1 MDNLL
6 NITSDVWVDG
16 LLGISITQIIV
27 SVTIM
32 VLAILGRI
40 FFIRRVL
47 TWLEKTTENT
57 ESKIDDVVLDSLE
70 RPLGYVPIVIGLY
83 LLTLYLPLTGSLGM
97 FGENLVKALVV
108 FTIFSALMNMV
119 SPLFGIL
126 SNSTWLTPSMT
137 MWLER
142 AVRIIFGIICL
153 AIILDIFGIEIG
165 PLVAG
170 LGLFSVAVALGAQ
183 DLFKNLIAGILIIG
197 ENRFQ
202 PGDRIE
208 VVGQMHGMVEQIG
221 FRSTTV
227 RLFNTAP
234 MVIPNKDLSDV
245 KVINHGNMIYRRLN
259 WKINLVYSTTV
270 EQLAKICEDIETY
283 MKKSDDIAENE
294 GQQAFARAVEFGAS
308 SIDIQILCYTEP
320 VTLTEFTAIKQRLI
334 YEIMR
339 VVRGNGS
346 EFAYPSTSVYV
357 ESTPESEDDNIPEPE
372 APKAS

>member
-1 MDNLL
+1 MNEFL
-6 NITSDVWVDG
+6 NILNEVWVNG
-16 LLGISITQIIV
+16 LLGVSITQIIV
-27 SVTIM
+27 
-32 VLAILGRI
+32 AISILLVSFLSRA

-47 TWLEKTTENT
+47 KFLEKLTDNT
-57 ESKIDDVVLDSLE
+57 DSNIDDVVLKSLE

-83 LLTLYLPLTGSLGM
+83 VLTVYLPMSGNLGEFGS
-97 FGENLVKALVV
+97 NLVKALVA
-108 FTIFSALMNMV
+108 FTIFSALMNTV
-119 SPLFGIL
+119 KPLFGVL
-126 SNSTWLTPSMT
+126 SSTTWLTASMS

-142 AVRIIFGIICL
+142 AVRMILGIICL
-153 AIILDIFGIEIG
+153 AIILDIFGIAIG

-208 VVGQMHGMVEQIG
+208 VVGEMHGMVEQIG

-245 KVINHGNMIYRRLN
+245 KVINHGEMVYRRLN
-259 WKINLVYSTTV
+259 WKINLIYSTTV
-270 EQLAKICEDIETY
+270 EQLAKICHDIEVY
-283 MKKSDDIAENE
+283 MNDSKDIAVNP
-294 GQQAFARAVEFGAS
+294 GQQALARAVEFGAS
-308 SIDIQILCYTEP
+308 SIDVQILCYTTP
-320 VTLTEFTAIKQRLI
+320 VGFTEFATIKQNLI

-339 VVRGNGS
+339 IVRECGS
-346 EFAYPSTSVYV
+346 DFAFPSTSLYV
-357 ESTPESEDDNIPEPE
+357 ESNPESIANEIPESMN
-372 APKAS
+372 AN

>member
-1 MDNLL
+1 MNEFL
-6 NITSDVWVDG
+6 NILNEVWVNG
-16 LLGISITQIIV
+16 LLGVSITQIIV
-27 SVTIM
+27 
-32 VLAILGRI
+32 AISILLVSFLSRA

-47 TWLEKTTENT
+47 KFLEKLTDNT
-57 ESKIDDVVLDSLE
+57 DSNIDDVVLKSLE

-83 LLTLYLPLTGSLGM
+83 VLTVYLPMSGNLGEFGS
-97 FGENLVKALVV
+97 NLVKALVA
-108 FTIFSALMNMV
+108 FTIFSALMNTV
-119 SPLFGIL
+119 KPLFGVL
-126 SNSTWLTPSMT
+126 SGTTWLTASMS

-142 AVRIIFGIICL
+142 AVRMILGIICL
-153 AIILDIFGIEIG
+153 AIILDIFGIAIG

-208 VVGQMHGMVEQIG
+208 VVGEMHGMVEQIG

-245 KVINHGNMIYRRLN
+245 KVINHGEMVYRRLN
-259 WKINLVYSTTV
+259 WKINLIYSTTV
-270 EQLAKICEDIETY
+270 EQLAKICHDIEVY
-283 MKKSDDIAENE
+283 MNDSKDIAVNP
-294 GQQAFARAVEFGAS
+294 GQQALARAVEFGAS
-308 SIDIQILCYTEP
+308 SIDVQILCYTTP
-320 VTLTEFTAIKQRLI
+320 VGFTEFATIKQNLI

-339 VVRGNGS
+339 IVRECGS
-346 EFAYPSTSVYV
+346 DFAFPSTSLYV
-357 ESTPESEDDNIPEPE
+357 ESNPESIANEIPESMN
-372 APKAS
+372 AN

>member
-6 NITSDVWVDG
+6 NITNDVWVDG

-27 SVTIM
+27 SITIM

-47 TWLEKTTENT
+47 TWLEQTTENT

-294 GQQAFARAVEFGAS
+294 GQQAFARAVEFGSS
-308 SIDIQILCYTEP
+308 SIDIQILCYTDP

-357 ESTPESEDDNIPEPE
+357 ESTPESEDDKIPEPE

>member
-1 MDNLL
+1 VL
-6 NITSDVWVDG
+6 
-16 LLGISITQIIV
+16 V
-27 SVTIM
+27 SF
-32 VLAILGRI
+32 LSRA

-47 TWLEKTTENT
+47 KWLEKLTENT
-57 ESKIDDVVLDSLE
+57 DSSIDDVVLKSLE
-70 RPLGYVPIVIGLY
+70 RPLGFVPIVIGLY
-83 LLTLYLPLTGSLGM
+83 VLTVYLPMSGNLGEFGS
-97 FGENLVKALVV
+97 NLVEALVA
-108 FTIFSALMNMV
+108 FTIFSALMNTV
-119 SPLFGIL
+119 SPLFGVL
-126 SNSTWLTPSMT
+126 SSTTWLTASMS

-142 AVRIIFGIICL
+142 AVRMILGVICL

-208 VVGQMHGMVEQIG
+208 VIGEMHGMVEQIG

-245 KVINHGNMIYRRLN
+245 KVINHGEMIFRRLN

-270 EQLAKICEDIETY
+270 EQLAKICADIESY
-283 MKKSDDIAENE
+283 MKGSKDIAENP
-294 GQQAFARAVEFGAS
+294 GQECFARAVEFGAS
-308 SIDIQILCYTEP
+308 SIDVQVLCYMAP
-320 VTLTEFTAIKQRLI
+320 VNLTEFTAIKQDLI
-334 YEIMR
+334 YAIMR
-339 VVRGNGS
+339 IVREGGS
-346 EFAYPSTSVYV
+346 EFAYPSTSLYV
-357 ESTPESEDDNIPEPE
+357 ESTPESADNAIPEVTEEKP
-372 APKAS
+372 A

>member
-27 SVTIM
+27 SITIM

-270 EQLAKICEDIETY
+270 EQLAKICDDIEAY

-357 ESTPESEDDNIPEPE
+357 ESTPESEDDKIPEPE

>member
-27 SVTIM
+27 SITIM

-47 TWLEKTTENT
+47 TWLEQTTENT

-283 MKKSDDIAENE
+283 MKKSNDIAENE

-357 ESTPESEDDNIPEPE
+357 ESTPESEDDKIPEPE

>member
-27 SVTIM
+27 SITIM

-47 TWLEKTTENT
+47 TWLEQTTENT

-283 MKKSDDIAENE
+283 KKKSDDIAENE

-357 ESTPESEDDNIPEPE
+357 ESTPESEDDKIPEPE

>member
-27 SVTIM
+27 SIAIM
-32 VLAILGRI
+32 VTAILGRI

-47 TWLEKTTENT
+47 TWLEQTTENT

-245 KVINHGNMIYRRLN
+245 KVINHGNMVYRRLN

-283 MKKSDDIAENE
+283 MKKSDDIAVNE
-294 GQQAFARAVEFGAS
+294 GQQAFARAVEFGSS
-308 SIDIQILCYTEP
+308 SIDIQILCYTDP

-357 ESTPESEDDNIPEPE
+357 ESTPQSEDDKIPELE
-372 APKAS
+372 APKSS

>member
-27 SVTIM
+27 SITIM
-32 VLAILGRI
+32 ILAILGRI

-259 WKINLVYSTTV
+259 RKINLVYSTTV

-294 GQQAFARAVEFGAS
+294 GQQAFARAVEFGSS
-308 SIDIQILCYTEP
+308 SIDIQILCYTDP

-357 ESTPESEDDNIPEPE
+357 ESTPESEDDKIPEPE
-372 APKAS
+372 APKIS

>member
-1 MDNLL
+1 MN
-6 NITSDVWVDG
+6 G
-16 LLGISITQIIV
+16 LLGVSITQIIV
-27 SVTIM
+27 
-32 VLAILGRI
+32 AISILLVSFLSRA

-47 TWLEKTTENT
+47 TFLEKLTDNT
-57 ESKIDDVVLDSLE
+57 DSNIDDVVLKSLE

-83 LLTLYLPLTGSLGM
+83 VLTVYLPMSGNLGEFGS
-97 FGENLVKALVV
+97 NLVKALVA
-108 FTIFSALMNMV
+108 FTIFSALMNTV
-119 SPLFGIL
+119 KPLFGVL
-126 SNSTWLTPSMT
+126 SSTTWLTASMS

-142 AVRIIFGIICL
+142 AVRMILGIICL
-153 AIILDIFGIEIG
+153 AIILDIFGIAIG

-208 VVGQMHGMVEQIG
+208 VVGEMHGMVEQIG

-245 KVINHGNMIYRRLN
+245 KVINHGEMVYRRLN
-259 WKINLVYSTTV
+259 WTINLIYSTTV
-270 EQLAKICEDIETY
+270 EQLAKICHDIEVY
-283 MKKSDDIAENE
+283 MNDSKDIAVNP
-294 GQQAFARAVEFGAS
+294 GQQALARAVEFGAS
-308 SIDIQILCYTEP
+308 SIDVQILCYTTP
-320 VTLTEFTAIKQRLI
+320 VGFTEFATIKQNLI

-339 VVRGNGS
+339 IVRECGS
-346 EFAYPSTSVYV
+346 DFAFPSTSLYV
-357 ESTPESEDDNIPEPE
+357 ESNPESIANEIPESMN
-372 APKAS
+372 AN

>member
-27 SVTIM
+27 SIAIM
-32 VLAILGRI
+32 VTAILGRI

-47 TWLEKTTENT
+47 TWLEQTTENT

>member
-6 NITSDVWVDG
+6 NITSEVWVDG

-27 SVTIM
+27 SIIIM
-32 VLAILGRI
+32 VAAILGRI

-208 VVGQMHGMVEQIG
+208 VIGQMHGMVEQIG

-357 ESTPESEDDNIPEPE
+357 ESTPQSEDDKVPEPE
-372 APKAS
+372 KSKTS

>member
-27 SVTIM
+27 SITIM

-47 TWLEKTTENT
+47 TWLEQTTENT

-357 ESTPESEDDNIPEPE
+357 ESTPESEDDKIPEPK
-372 APKAS
+372 APKTS

>member
-27 SVTIM
+27 SIAIM
-32 VLAILGRI
+32 VTAILGRI

-47 TWLEKTTENT
+47 TWLEQTTENT

-126 SNSTWLTPSMT
+126 SSSTWLTPSMT

-294 GQQAFARAVEFGAS
+294 GQQAFARAVEFGSS
-308 SIDIQILCYTEP
+308 SIDIQILCYTDP

-357 ESTPESEDDNIPEPE
+357 ESTPESEDDKIPEPK
-372 APKAS
+372 APKTS

>member
-1 MDNLL
+1 MDKLL

-27 SVTIM
+27 SITIM

-47 TWLEKTTENT
+47 TWLEQTTENT

-357 ESTPESEDDNIPEPE
+357 ESTPESEDDKIPEPE

>member
-27 SVTIM
+27 SVAIM
-32 VLAILGRI
+32 VIAILGRI

-283 MKKSDDIAENE
+283 MQKSDDIAENE
-294 GQQAFARAVEFGAS
+294 GQQAFARAVEFGSS
-308 SIDIQILCYTEP
+308 SIDIQILCYTDP

-357 ESTPESEDDNIPEPE
+357 ESTPESEDDKIPEPE
-372 APKAS
+372 ASKTS